1 MDFHLSQRAC
11 RAAAA
16 ALLTLLLGACGG
28 GGGGTTQPPP
38 SGNVTGAGATVTSQD
53 GQALLSVPQGAVS
66 APVTVS
72 LASASDAG
80 YEADPQVLRST
91 VYQLNVSTP
100 TSLEQP
106 ATLSVQFAQGAP
118 LPAHHTSAALS
129 MRGRS
134 SNLLVQLGLLGCDS
148 AVDPSANPAA
158 GVTCV
163 YDATLWPTCP
173 SDVPLSFGLESAYY
187 APAYFTATPGNTGPV
202 IFCQAAPE
210 SQPQLAL
217 LSATAKAA
225 VLPTAFSTSTRKAS
239 TSLGALATALYGLLL
254 DVTSPAVQHLNAVV
268 IPIDSG
274 TSKLQLTADATDNV
288 AINELSFSQWTVSGN
303 PTNSTVVIAKT
314 TLASLATGPFT
325 FTSAALPNASLY
337 NSHYIATAVDG
348 AGNLA
353 VASVFLTQGRPA
365 IATFTATPASLP
377 IGGGAVTLAWTT
389 VGAAT
394 LSIDNGVGD
403 VTALSSKSVNL
414 TASTTFT
421 LTATNA
427 LGTVT
432 SQAAVTVV
440 SASDRYVDVA
450 NGLDTNACTQAAP
463 CKSMTKALASA
474 PSGATVYLADGL
486 YAPATQGGSV
496 SIPDGVTLRA
506 VNPGSASVVLPLT
519 AAGSASLDG
528 IALAEGASCGSITAA
543 STTGAPTLT
552 LTGVSIT
559 CLGTV
564 TIGGS
569 VKATMAPGTLAG
581 GVYTGPVPD
590 GFGAIIGLTGT
601 AQLLIQGG
609 IIDGNHLG
617 QPAFGGALIYH
628 LGNGSL
634 TLDGVTVRN
643 RGGSGLVASGTASI
657 VLENGTLL
665 DNLGT
670 PGDCPTGSAV
680 VVSGTNTVTLDHSQM
695 SNLPASGICVR
706 NGSSLATI
714 NILQST
720 ISNALTAAINA
731 EIGSGSTA
739 AVTVIGSSLT
749 NNNIGID
756 TGFVTASTFDIESS
770 TITGNSI
777 GVEMTG
783 GSLKMRNSNVSNN
796 SSTGLAFFDTVTVD
810 LGTTASPGG
819 NTITG
824 NTTVGLQ
831 HQANN
836 NIEAV
841 GNTWNANQQG
851 ADANGHYSTAPNYT
865 PVPEL
870 GPKNGTNFNI
880 VAAFTL
886 DL

>member
-1 MDFHLSQRAC
+1 MHTPLSQRASPT
-11 RAAAA
+11 AAA
-16 ALLTLLLGACGG
+16 ALLTLLLAACGG

-38 SGNVTGAGATVTSQD
+38 SGNVTAAGATVTSQD
-53 GQALLSVPQGAVS
+53 GQAILSVAQGAVS
-66 APVTVS
+66 TPVTVS
-72 LASASDAG
+72 LASAPDAG
-80 YEADPQVLRST
+80 YEADPQVLPSS
-91 VYQLNVSTP
+91 VYQLNVSNP

-106 ATLSVQFAQGAP
+106 AILSIQSAAGAP
-118 LPAHHTSAALS
+118 LLAHHSAAALS

-134 SNLLVQLGLLGCDS
+134 SNLLVRVGLLGCDS

-163 YDATLWPTCP
+163 YDETLWPTCP
-173 SDVPLSFGLESAYY
+173 SDVPLSFGQESAYY
-187 APAYFTATPGNTGPV
+187 APAYFTATPGNLGPV

-217 LSATAKAA
+217 LSLTAKAA
-225 VLPTAFSTSTRKAS
+225 VLPTVFSSSTRKAS
-239 TSLGALATALYGLLL
+239 TSLGVLTTALYGLLF
-254 DVTSPAVQHLNAVV
+254 DVTSPAVHLNAVV
-268 IPIDSG
+268 IPIDGS
-274 TSKLQLTADATDNV
+274 TSKLQLTADATDNLGITAV
-288 AINELSFSQWTVSGN
+288 SFSQWTVSGN
-303 PTNSTVVIAKT
+303 PTNSTVVITKT
-314 TLASLATGPFT
+314 TLASVATGPYT
-325 FTSAALPNASLY
+325 FTSAALPHAQLY
-337 NSHYIATAVDG
+337 DSHYIATAVDG
-348 AGNLA
+348 AGNLG
-353 VASVFLTQGRPA
+353 VASVFLTEAPPA

-394 LSIDNGVGD
+394 LSIDHGVGN

-414 TASTTFT
+414 TASTIFT

-432 SQAAVTVV
+432 SQVAVSVA
-440 SASDRYVDVA
+440 SASDRYVDAA

-463 CKSMTKALASA
+463 CKTMTRALTGE
-474 PSGATVYLADGL
+474 PSGATVYLADGT
-486 YAPATQGGSV
+486 YASATEGGGV
-496 SIPDGVTLRA
+496 VTIPDGVTLRA
-506 VNPGSASVVLPLT
+506 VNPGAAAVVVPLT
-519 AAGSASLDG
+519 ASGSASLDG
-528 IALAEGASCGSITAA
+528 TALAQGASCGSITATSA
-543 STTGAPTLT
+543 TGTPTLT

-559 CLGTV
+559 CFGTV
-564 TIGGS
+564 TLGGN
-569 VKATMAPGTLAG
+569 VKATMTPGALAG
-581 GVYTGPVPD
+581 GVYTGAVPD
-590 GFGAIIGLTGT
+590 GFGPIIGLTGA

-628 LGNGSL
+628 LGTGSL

-643 RGGSGLVASGTASI
+643 RSGAGLVASSTASI
-657 VLENGTLL
+657 VLQNGTLL
-665 DNLGT
+665 ESIGT

-680 VVSGTNTVTLDHSQM
+680 VVSGVNTVTLDHSQM

-706 NGSSLATI
+706 SGAVATI
-714 NILQST
+714 NVLQST
-720 ISNALTAAINA
+720 INNSLTAAINA
-731 EIGSGSTA
+731 EIGPGSTA
-739 AVTVIGSSLT
+739 AVTLIGSSLI

-756 TGFVTASTFDIESS
+756 TGFLAASTFDIESS
-770 TITGNSI
+770 TITGNSF

-783 GSLKMRNSNVSNN
+783 GSLKMRNSTVSNN
-796 SSTGLAFFDTVTVD
+796 TGTGLAFFGTVAVD

-831 HQANN
+831 DNANN
-836 NIEAV
+836 NIDAV
-841 GNTWNANQQG
+841 GNTWTANQQG
-851 ADANGHYSTAPNYT
+851 ADANGHYSTAPSYT

-870 GPKNGTNFNI
+870 GPKSGTNFSI
-880 VAAFTL
+880 SAAFTL